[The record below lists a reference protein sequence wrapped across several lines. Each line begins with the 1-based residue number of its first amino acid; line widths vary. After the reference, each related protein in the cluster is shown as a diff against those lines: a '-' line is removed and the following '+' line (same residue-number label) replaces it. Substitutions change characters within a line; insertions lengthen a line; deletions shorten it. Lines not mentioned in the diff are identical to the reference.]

1 MKKKIKIK
9 WENVLLAIVGMISSF
24 VVLDTVYTITVRGWI
39 TDQLATITRAG
50 IVINIISLT
59 ISVSIILYFIEEL
72 KKGSDK

>member
-9 WENVLLAIVGMISSF
+9 WKNVALAIVGMISSF
-24 VVLDTVYTITVRGWI
+24 IVLDTVYIITVRGWI
-39 TDQLATITRAG
+39 TDQLATITWAG

-72 KKGSDK
+72 HKGNEK